1 MIRKT
6 LFQIN
11 KHFGKFFFGNPNSL
25 YYNIFNKMHFHF
37 IANKNHNESIINE
50 YVKKGF
56 VKTNINSKALC
67 EYISSEIKK
76 QSPDPNQSFYNFTIN
91 DEMKRQIKDH
101 INSSFSEILKKL
113 ENFYNSKISVA
124 SVRIRRN
131 YHINESI
138 DKEVYSNNYHV
149 DHYVYNH
156 FKVFINLMNV
166 NIDQGPLHIYSKND
180 TKKFLKLNK
189 YKSRS
194 NYIKEELSECLNI
207 NSGKVGESFL
217 ANTTECLHKAGYVKK
232 GNYRDILFITF
243 VTIPEKILNYKDFF
257 YYDDIYPNSIWV
269 DNKSEIIKIAKP
281 KSLKKTIKLFYKYY
295 KNKIN

>member
-1 MIRKT
+1 
-6 LFQIN
+6 
-11 KHFGKFFFGNPNSL
+11 
-25 YYNIFNKMHFHF
+25 MHFHF

-91 DEMKRQIKDH
+91 VEMKRQIKDH

-295 KNKIN
+295 KNKIT

>member
-1 MIRKT
+1 
-6 LFQIN
+6 
-11 KHFGKFFFGNPNSL
+11 
-25 YYNIFNKMHFHF
+25 
-37 IANKNHNESIINE
+37 
-50 YVKKGF
+50 
-56 VKTNINSKALC
+56 
-67 EYISSEIKK
+67 
-76 QSPDPNQSFYNFTIN
+76 
-91 DEMKRQIKDH
+91 MKRQIKDH

-194 NYIKEELSECLNI
+194 NYIKEELRNVS
-207 NSGKVGESFL
+207 
-217 ANTTECLHKAGYVKK
+217 
-232 GNYRDILFITF
+232 ILIL
-243 VTIPEKILNYKDFF
+243 EK
-257 YYDDIYPNSIWV
+257 
-269 DNKSEIIKIAKP
+269 
-281 KSLKKTIKLFYKYY
+281 
-295 KNKIN
+295 